1 VIVERFIVGDEH
13 RLLVVGKRMVAAAAG
28 ESLWV
33 TGDGKSNIV
42 ELCNRRS
49 TPIRAVAK
57 PKTIHWVWSRRRR
70 GGDRAGTAAPGLTTQ
85 SVPAAGFKVLI
96 QPNGNVAIDVTDKV
110 HPQVAAMAAL
120 AARVVGLDI
129 AGIDLVTSDITR
141 PLEEQGGA
149 IIEVNASPGL
159 LAHQA
164 CRGRTAQCRRSHRRS
179 PVWRNSM
186 AACLSSASPA
196 STAPP

>member
-1 VIVERFIVGDEH
+1 
-13 RLLVVGKRMVAAAAG
+13 
-28 ESLWV
+28 
-33 TGDGKSNIV
+33 
-42 ELCNRRS
+42 
-49 TPIRAVAK
+49 
-57 PKTIHWVWSRRRR
+57 
-70 GGDRAGTAAPGLTTQ
+70 
-85 SVPAAGFKVLI
+85 VPAAGFKVLI

-141 PLEEQGGA
+141 PLEERRRHHRSQRQ
-149 IIEVNASPGL
+149 PGFAGPPSL
-159 LAHQA
+159 PWANRAMSAKPSSITCLA
-164 CRGRTAQCRRSHRRS
+164 
-179 PVWRNSM
+179 NSM